1 MKNQTKS
8 FLTTCV
14 LLFMIIMLNG
24 CASSNSFFKFNEG
37 QNPPI
42 IPDTIVVISGFSDEF
57 NKYFVNKLTE
67 ELGKTKFKVITQ
79 DQITMMFKEYPF
91 DLINFKCEDKK
102 FDKPYI
108 SDETKKIVDGMQS
121 RLKTNYIL
129 LAWIEDI
136 TIVSDQYGKRL
147 QMKFFTRLI
156 KYPESKV
163 VGYSFLH
170 YYQSLGLFGQ
180 DSRSK
185 AAKELI
191 GYISKNIVAEMIKKG
206 QIQ

>member
-1 MKNQTKS
+1 
-8 FLTTCV
+8 
-14 LLFMIIMLNG
+14 MLNG
-24 CASSNSFFKFNEG
+24 CASSSYFKLTEN
-37 QNPPI
+37 QKPPI
-42 IPDTIVVISGFSDEF
+42 EPDTIAVISGFSDEF

-108 SDETKKIVDGMQS
+108 SDETKNIVDGMQS

-170 YYQSLGLFGQ
+170 YYKSLGLFGQ

>member
-14 LLFMIIMLNG
+14 LLFIIIMLNG
-24 CASSNSFFKFNEG
+24 CASSSYFKLTEN
-37 QNPPI
+37 QKPPI
-42 IPDTIVVISGFSDEF
+42 EPDTIAVISGFSDEF

-91 DLINFKCEDKK
+91 DIINFKCKDKK

-108 SDETKKIVDGMQS
+108 SDETKNIVDGMQS